1 METAIVKFTNPD
13 SEGTEITLTFN
24 YDREA
29 ETVTIIYQVV
39 GYSTELLSKMKAGD
53 SVIDFVGPLGQPAPL
68 HKVNQ
73 YPEII
78 PVRHFSM

>member
-29 ETVTIIYQVV
+29 ETLEYKSDFKKESDEKLDFI
-39 GYSTELLSKMKAGD
+39 GFLASSLLMTLTSKK
-53 SVIDFVGPLGQPAPL
+53 
-68 HKVNQ
+68 
-73 YPEII
+73 PE
-78 PVRHFSM
+78 

>member
-29 ETVTIIYQVV
+29 ETLEYKSNFKKESDEKLDFIGFLAT
-39 GYSTELLSKMKAGD
+39 SLLMTLTSKK
-53 SVIDFVGPLGQPAPL
+53 
-68 HKVNQ
+68 
-73 YPEII
+73 PE
-78 PVRHFSM
+78 

>member
-29 ETVTIIYQVV
+29 ETLEYKSDFKKESDEKLDFIGFLAT
-39 GYSTELLSKMKAGD
+39 SLLMTLTSKK
-53 SVIDFVGPLGQPAPL
+53 
-68 HKVNQ
+68 
-73 YPEII
+73 PE
-78 PVRHFSM
+78 

>member
-29 ETVTIIYQVV
+29 ETLEYKSDLKKESDEKLDLI
-39 GYSTELLSKMKAGD
+39 GFLASSLLMTLTNKK
-53 SVIDFVGPLGQPAPL
+53 
-68 HKVNQ
+68 
-73 YPEII
+73 PE
-78 PVRHFSM
+78 

>member
-29 ETVTIIYQVV
+29 EMLEYKSDFKKESDEKLDFI
-39 GYSTELLSKMKAGD
+39 GFLASSLLLTLTSKK
-53 SVIDFVGPLGQPAPL
+53 
-68 HKVNQ
+68 
-73 YPEII
+73 PE
-78 PVRHFSM
+78 

>member
-29 ETVTIIYQVV
+29 ETLEYKSDLKKESDEKLDFI
-39 GYSTELLSKMKAGD
+39 GFLASSLLMTLTNKK
-53 SVIDFVGPLGQPAPL
+53 
-68 HKVNQ
+68 
-73 YPEII
+73 PE
-78 PVRHFSM
+78 

>member
-29 ETVTIIYQVV
+29 ETLEYKSDFKKESDEKLDFI
-39 GYSTELLSKMKAGD
+39 GFLASSLLLTLTSKK
-53 SVIDFVGPLGQPAPL
+53 S
-68 HKVNQ
+68 
-73 YPEII
+73 E
-78 PVRHFSM
+78 

>member
-29 ETVTIIYQVV
+29 ETLEYKSDLKKESDEKLDFI
-39 GYSTELLSKMKAGD
+39 GFLASSLLMTLTSKK
-53 SVIDFVGPLGQPAPL
+53 
-68 HKVNQ
+68 
-73 YPEII
+73 PE
-78 PVRHFSM
+78 

>member
-29 ETVTIIYQVV
+29 ETLEYESDFKKESDEKLDFI
-39 GYSTELLSKMKAGD
+39 GFLASSLLMTLTSKK
-53 SVIDFVGPLGQPAPL
+53 
-68 HKVNQ
+68 
-73 YPEII
+73 PE
-78 PVRHFSM
+78 

>member
-29 ETVTIIYQVV
+29 ETLEYKSDFKKESDEKLDFIGFLAT
-39 GYSTELLSKMKAGD
+39 SLLLTLTSKK
-53 SVIDFVGPLGQPAPL
+53 
-68 HKVNQ
+68 
-73 YPEII
+73 PE
-78 PVRHFSM
+78 

>member
-29 ETVTIIYQVV
+29 ETLEYKSDFKKESDEKLDFI
-39 GYSTELLSKMKAGD
+39 GFLASSLLLTLTSKK
-53 SVIDFVGPLGQPAPL
+53 
-68 HKVNQ
+68 
-73 YPEII
+73 PE
-78 PVRHFSM
+78 

>member
-29 ETVTIIYQVV
+29 ETLEYKSDLKKESDEKLDFI
-39 GYSTELLSKMKAGD
+39 GFLASSLLLTLTSKK
-53 SVIDFVGPLGQPAPL
+53 
-68 HKVNQ
+68 
-73 YPEII
+73 PE
-78 PVRHFSM
+78 